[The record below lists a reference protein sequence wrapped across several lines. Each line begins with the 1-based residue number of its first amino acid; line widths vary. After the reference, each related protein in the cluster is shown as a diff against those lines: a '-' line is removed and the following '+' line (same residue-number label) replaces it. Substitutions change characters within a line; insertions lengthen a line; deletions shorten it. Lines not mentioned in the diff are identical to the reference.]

1 MKTKSR
7 GNGDSGPV
15 ATKVLALDAALWCS
29 GFAVLGDQD
38 GELFTGGSIRPRGKD
53 RARALA
59 FLWRCVSC
67 LCEAYQPT
75 AIVVERPGNWA
86 RASTHSSQAT
96 VEALAQA
103 RGVVWAVAGQKGIP
117 CHEMA
122 VMEAR
127 GRVVCSLP
135 GWQVPAG
142 RGGTKEQAQF
152 AVRALGYPT
161 VMKDG
166 ELDGDY
172 ADAALLGVAF
182 RWAQL
187 EQLAR
192 SGKSLARRS
201 SAGGESAS

>member
-1 MKTKSR
+1 MARAKPMR
-7 GNGDSGPV
+7 VPV
-15 ATKVLALDAALWCS
+15 ATKVLALDISLWCS
-29 GFAVLGDQD
+29 GFALLIDQD
-38 GELFTGGSIRPRGKD
+38 GELFTGGSIQPRGKD

-67 LCEAYQPT
+67 LCDAYRPT
-75 AIVVERPGNWA
+75 AIVMERPGGWT
-86 RASTHSSQAT
+86 RASAHSSQAT

-127 GRVVCSLP
+127 GRVVCS
-135 GWQVPAG
+135 G

-152 AVRALGYPT
+152 AVRALGYPM

-166 ELDGDY
+166 EVDGDY
-172 ADAALLGVAF
+172 VDAVVLGVAY
-182 RWAQL
+182 RWQIAD
-187 EQLAR
+187 ERA
-192 SGKSLARRS
+192 KK
-201 SAGGESAS
+201 EV

>member
-1 MKTKSR
+1 MKPR
-7 GNGDSGPV
+7 GKVPSESV

-67 LCEAYQPT
+67 LCDAYRPT
-75 AIVVERPGNWA
+75 AIVVERPGGWA

-96 VEALAQA
+96 IEALAQA

-127 GRVVCSLP
+127 GRVVCS
-135 GWQVPAG
+135 G

-152 AVRALGYPT
+152 AVRALGYPM

-166 ELDGDY
+166 EVDGDY
-172 ADAALLGVAF
+172 VDAVVLGLAHLWQIADERVG
-182 RWAQL
+182 RGQ
-187 EQLAR
+187 R
-192 SGKSLARRS
+192 
-201 SAGGESAS
+201 

>member
-1 MKTKSR
+1 VVR
-7 GNGDSGPV
+7 VVAARPALVPV

-29 GFAVLGDQD
+29 GFALLHD

-67 LCEAYQPT
+67 LCEAYRPT
-75 AIVVERPGNWA
+75 AIVIERPGGWT
-86 RASTHSSQAT
+86 RASNRSSQAT

-103 RGVVWAVAGQKGIP
+103 RGVVWAVAGMKGIP

-135 GWQVPAG
+135 GWKVPAG

-152 AVRALGYPT
+152 AVRALGYPM
-161 VMKDG
+161 VIKAG
-166 ELDGDY
+166 EVDGDY
-172 ADAALLGVAF
+172 VDAVVLGLAYLSQIADE
-182 RWAQL
+182 R
-187 EQLAR
+187 
-192 SGKSLARRS
+192 
-201 SAGGESAS
+201 AGRGQR

>member
-1 MKTKSR
+1 VVAAR
-7 GNGDSGPV
+7 PALVPV

-29 GFAVLGDQD
+29 GFALLHD

-67 LCEAYQPT
+67 LCEAYRPT
-75 AIVVERPGNWA
+75 AIVIERPGGWT
-86 RASTHSSQAT
+86 RASNRSSQAT

-103 RGVVWAVAGQKGIP
+103 RGVVWAVAGMKGIP

-135 GWQVPAG
+135 GWKVPAG

-152 AVRALGYPT
+152 AVRALGYPM
-161 VMKDG
+161 VIKAG
-166 ELDGDY
+166 EVDGDY
-172 ADAALLGVAF
+172 VDAVVLGLAYLSQIADE
-182 RWAQL
+182 R
-187 EQLAR
+187 
-192 SGKSLARRS
+192 
-201 SAGGESAS
+201 AGRGQR

>member
-1 MKTKSR
+1 MKTKPR
-7 GNGDSGPV
+7 GNVASEPV
-15 ATKVLALDAALWCS
+15 STKVLALDAALWCS
-29 GFAVLGDQD
+29 GFAVLGDRD
-38 GELFTGGSIRPRGKD
+38 GELFAGGSIRPRGKD

-75 AIVVERPGNWA
+75 AIVMERPGGWT
-86 RASTHSSQAT
+86 RASAHSSQAT

-127 GRVVCSLP
+127 SMV
-135 GWQVPAG
+135 AG
-142 RGGTKEQAQF
+142 GAGTKEQAQF
-152 AVRALGYPT
+152 AVRALGYPA

-172 ADAALLGVAF
+172 SDAVLLGVAY
-182 RWAQL
+182 RWGIAD
-187 EQLAR
+187 EQ
-192 SGKSLARRS
+192 ARRQ
-201 SAGGESAS
+201 GKRNDGL

>member
-1 MKTKSR
+1 MKTKTR
-7 GNGDSGPV
+7 GNVARVPV

-29 GFAVLGDQD
+29 GFAVLGEHD

-67 LCEAYQPT
+67 LCDAYQPT

-103 RGVVWAVAGQKGIP
+103 RGVVWAVAGMKGIP

-127 GRVVCSLP
+127 GRVVCS
-135 GWQVPAG
+135 G

-152 AVRALGYPT
+152 AVRALGYPM

-166 ELDGDY
+166 EVDGDY
-172 ADAALLGVAF
+172 IDAVVLGLAHLWKVAG
-182 RWAQL
+182 
-187 EQLAR
+187 EQ
-192 SGKSLARRS
+192 SGRGRMRH
-201 SAGGESAS
+201 GGL